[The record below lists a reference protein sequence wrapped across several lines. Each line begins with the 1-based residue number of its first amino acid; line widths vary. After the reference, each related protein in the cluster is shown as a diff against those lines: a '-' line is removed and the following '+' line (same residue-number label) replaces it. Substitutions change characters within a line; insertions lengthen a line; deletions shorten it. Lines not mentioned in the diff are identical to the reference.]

1 MLLQDASVDT
11 AIDAGR
17 QPALMQFVIEESTT
31 GIPLDGPAAVNKI
44 RNRIVH
50 PNSPQHEIYHLKG
63 LATDVWLPSRQ
74 YLNLLIL
81 HWLGYNGSYQSVLG
95 PGGWVG
101 DL

>member
-1 MLLQDASVDT
+1 
-11 AIDAGR
+11 
-17 QPALMQFVIEESTT
+17 MQFVIEESTT